1 MERSPLS
8 PNLTVQAS
16 AARWLVRMQ
25 ADDCTAQERAAFQR
39 WQAEDPAHA
48 AATGA
53 LERIQRA
60 TAGLDADPTRNEALR
75 AIRARGDRRAVTR
88 RRVRYW
94 SAGLGVAAA
103 ALLVVGVVWHEWDPA
118 GPMQRYAT
126 AVGER
131 HAVSLEDGS
140 ELLLDTD
147 SVVTVRYSR
156 KRRNL
161 ELERGRAQFTVAAAP
176 QRPFVVRAGAGEVR
190 ALGTRFQVRR
200 LSGAVQ
206 VALLEGKVSVTAPV
220 AATGARTVTLQA
232 GEGLR
237 FDGADL
243 WVGGPVDSEA
253 AAGWPRGELVFH
265 QRPLAELVE
274 EMNRYTP
281 VKLRLGDPALGELR
295 LSGVFYDGN
304 QTSLLNALNQVWNVR
319 AERTSPQEIVLY
331 AH

>member
-1 MERSPLS
+1 MERSPPSLDS
-8 PNLTVQAS
+8 AVQA
-16 AARWLVRMQ
+16 AAAHWLVRIQ
-25 ADDCTAQERAAFQR
+25 ADGCTAQERAAFQR
-39 WQAEDPAHA
+39 WQEEDPAHA
-48 AATGA
+48 AAYTA

-60 TAGLDADPTRNEALR
+60 TAGLKVDPTRGEMLR

-94 SAGLGVAAA
+94 SAGLGVAAT
-103 ALLVVGVVWHEWDPA
+103 ALLVVGVVWHEWNPT
-118 GPMQRYAT
+118 GPLQRYAT
-126 AVGER
+126 AVGEQR
-131 HAVSLEDGS
+131 TVPLEDGS

-147 SVVTVRYSR
+147 SAVTVRYSR
-156 KRRNL
+156 KHRNL
-161 ELERGRAQFTVAAAP
+161 ELERGRVQFSVAPAP
-176 QRPFVVRAGAGEVR
+176 QRPFVVRAGVGEVR
-190 ALGTRFQVRR
+190 ALGTRFQVRQ

-220 AATGARTVTLQA
+220 ATGARTVTLQA
-232 GEGLR
+232 GESLR

-243 WVGGPVDSEA
+243 WAGGTVDTEA

-319 AERTSPQEIVLY
+319 AERTSPEEIVLY
-331 AH
+331 PR